1 MPLDPFI
8 RLAPLTADTPI
19 EDVKRRIITELEED
33 RLGFLTSY
41 EQKLAE
47 VYSTEEYADQTVQ
60 FNFTNGVEIGGNRPV
75 EILMVA
81 AFSALVAVIVVNK
94 AGPFPFPDWL
104 FYPVSFG
111 VCYGIFRLIPYFNR
125 KIRIDWRGILI
136 NDDRFKWADTMGIYV
151 TVVDSA
157 GRKALRREI
166 LVIID
171 GRGNF
176 YGHEF
181 NSLGV
186 SLKKFC
192 AVVEYFRKG
201 SSANISTNNPANISM
216 NQ

>member
-1 MPLDPFI
+1 MPLDPLI
-8 RLAPLTADTPI
+8 RLAPLTADTPL
-19 EDVKRRIITELEED
+19 EDVKRRIITELDDD

-41 EQKLAE
+41 EMKRAE

-60 FNFTNGVEIGGNRPV
+60 FNFKNAVEIGPNRPV
-75 EILMVA
+75 QLLMVA
-81 AFSALVAVIVVNK
+81 AFSAFPAGLVIAK

-104 FYPVSFG
+104 FFPVSFG

-136 NDDRFKWADTMGIYV
+136 HDDRFKWADMMGIYV
-151 TVVDSA
+151 TAIPSA
-157 GRKALRREI
+157 GKYTVRREI

-171 GRGNF
+171 SRGNL

-186 SLKKFC
+186 SLRKFC
-192 AVVEYFRKG
+192 AVIEYFRKG
-201 SSANISTNNPANISM
+201 NPGVS
-216 NQ
+216 